1 MKITTTLKQVL
12 LICTIFTAF
21 FSCDV
26 LEAEE
31 EELIAE
37 SEKSIAGSWQII
49 NVTRN
54 GQDITEKFDFS
65 TFKINFL
72 PDHTFSIEN
81 PVPFF
86 VKTRGT
92 WSVDD
97 PRYPFKIL
105 FEEDGENS
113 MVTEFNYPI
122 VGGARRIQFTFSP
135 GCTTNTYEYFLH
147 RISE

>member
-1 MKITTTLKQVL
+1 MKANTILKQAL
-12 LICTIFTAF
+12 LIGIFFAF
-21 FSCDV
+21 FSGCDV
-26 LEAEE
+26 IETGEE
-31 EELIAE
+31 EFIAE

-54 GQDITEKFDFS
+54 GQNITEKFDFS
-65 TFKINFL
+65 GFRVNFL

-86 VKTRGT
+86 VKTKGI

-97 PRYPFKIL
+97 PHYPFKIS
-105 FEEDGENS
+105 FEEGGNDLLVS
-113 MVTEFNYPI
+113 EFNYPI
-122 VGGARRIQFTFSP
+122 VGAERQIQFTFSP
-135 GCTTNTYEYFLH
+135 GCSTNTYEYFLR